1 MKRQPEDKEDRPLNP
16 AELKAR
22 LHMMQD
28 TVRKIEAEVAEG
40 TIPVEGME
48 DFKRA
53 VDEARM
59 RIWAV
64 LTAANDSDPTGFLE
78 RFRLRRAIE
87 ISRAVQRDLDDGSI
101 RAWPAEL
108 EELGGVIRKLSA
120 TLEQRSKSG

>member
-1 MKRQPEDKEDRPLNP
+1 MKKQPEEEKERPLNP
-16 AELKAR
+16 AELKVR

-28 TVRKIEAEVAEG
+28 TVRKIEAEVSDG

-53 VDEARM
+53 IDEARM

-64 LTAANDSDPTGFLE
+64 LTASGDVDPTGFLE

-87 ISRAVQRDLDDGSI
+87 ICRAVERDVADGSMRTWPKEI
-101 RAWPAEL
+101 SELRAVTEN
-108 EELGGVIRKLSA
+108 LGR
-120 TLEQRSKSG
+120 TLAKG

>member
-1 MKRQPEDKEDRPLNP
+1 MKKQPEEEKERPLNP
-16 AELKAR
+16 AELKVR

-40 TIPVEGME
+40 TIPAEGME

-53 VDEARM
+53 IDEARM

-64 LTAANDSDPTGFLE
+64 LTASSDEDPTGFLE

-87 ISRAVQRDLDDGSI
+87 ICRAVERDLADGSMRGWPKEMSEL
-101 RAWPAEL
+101 RAVTED
-108 EELGGVIRKLSA
+108 LGR
-120 TLEQRSKSG
+120 TLAKG

>member
-1 MKRQPEDKEDRPLNP
+1 MKKRPEEEKERPLNP
-16 AELKAR
+16 AELKVR

-64 LTAANDSDPTGFLE
+64 LTASGDDDPTGFLE

-87 ISRAVQRDLDDGSI
+87 ICRAVERDLADGSMQSWPKETSEL
-101 RAWPAEL
+101 RAVT
-108 EELGGVIRKLSA
+108 EELAR
-120 TLEQRSKSG
+120 TLAKG

>member
-1 MKRQPEDKEDRPLNP
+1 MRRQPEEEKERPLNP
-16 AELKAR
+16 TELKSR
-22 LHMMQD
+22 LRMIQD
-28 TVRKIEAEVAEG
+28 TVQKVESEVAAG

-64 LTAANDSDPTGFLE
+64 LTAAGDEDPTGFLE

-87 ISRAVQRDLDDGSI
+87 ICRAVERDLADGSMRSWPKELSEL
-101 RAWPAEL
+101 RAVVN
-108 EELGGVIRKLSA
+108 ELGK
-120 TLEQRSKSG
+120 TLGRSQGS

>member
-1 MKRQPEDKEDRPLNP
+1 MKKQPDEAKERPLNP
-16 AELKAR
+16 AELKVR

-28 TVRKIEAEVAEG
+28 TVRKIEAEVSEG

-53 VDEARM
+53 IDEARM

-64 LTAANDSDPTGFLE
+64 LTASGDDDPTGFLE

-87 ISRAVQRDLDDGSI
+87 ICRAVERDLADGSMRTWPKEI
-101 RAWPAEL
+101 SELRAVTGEL
-108 EELGGVIRKLSA
+108 AR
-120 TLEQRSKSG
+120 TLAKG

>member
-1 MKRQPEDKEDRPLNP
+1 MKREPDEAKERPLNP
-16 AELKAR
+16 AELKVR

-28 TVRKIEAEVAEG
+28 TVRKIEAEVSDG

-53 VDEARM
+53 IDEARM

-64 LTAANDSDPTGFLE
+64 LTASGDVDPTGFLE

-87 ISRAVQRDLDDGSI
+87 ICRAVERDVADGSMRTWPKEI
-101 RAWPAEL
+101 SELRAVTEN
-108 EELGGVIRKLSA
+108 LGR
-120 TLEQRSKSG
+120 TLAKG